1 MRWTL
6 SRGGRQGGSS
16 ADGGAGTPQGRSPSP
31 QQSPPVILD
40 KILFIDVIC
49 ILYMFPLYD
58 SLRSFPAYQN
68 CPREMADDKDGD
80 DVEDHPGQ
88 VHLT

>member
-49 ILYMFPLYD
+49 IC
-58 SLRSFPAYQN
+58 SLF
-68 CPREMADDKDGD
+68 MT
-80 DVEDHPGQ
+80 
-88 VHLT
+88 L

>member
-40 KILFIDVIC
+40 RILYIDVIC
-49 ILYMFPLYD
+49 SLSI
-58 SLRSFPAYQN
+58 LRSFPAHQN

-80 DVEDHPGQ
+80 DVENHPGQ